1 MAARS
6 IQRFLGSLDYNKI
19 RNEIVAEKKLVDST
33 RRTRDELLAQ
43 AQARNPNLTQQQKTA
58 INNDAKRTTKGNL
71 TMAMMS
77 PYLKEEINK
86 FYSEHG
92 QQLQCSQGLDCYFR
106 LLTDPRFVNERNYV
120 KLLQFTESKF
130 SDLFPPEWTETTA
143 SVLGPYFKIVK
154 TAFSTKKKWDP
165 PPPHQNWL
173 DWQAHLTPSAVVE
186 ESRRR
191 GQKRS
196 RDVLTQPMT
205 IREDQIL
212 SLAKW
217 LKTDLLDQR
226 LRADNTPKNT
236 LLPNIDLIHSSQTKL
251 SEEGCKL
258 ALLLQLSIGSRW
270 KGILVTNTITEI
282 PDNVPRA
289 APHGI
294 DEMKLDET
302 QQNAVKSY
310 LRLETKYRNDLVL
323 VEGLSKQRSD
333 VSNEERRDR
342 DNDYVAPDLKA
353 IVKPTIYMFLPRKTF
368 MKLFK
373 QLRRAVWTILQKN
386 VPDSDLATFSLSTAE
401 LQTSPNVIQLVN
413 ASNAMAN
420 ELLLQARNQ
429 LRLPKPNNEGTHLLR
444 KLYAMYSYRLFA
456 SHACKDV
463 SWVMEVLGH
472 RDLGTSLMYTDVLI
486 ERPTALAGQLS
497 LDEALITKLSDL
509 IAEVKQLREEVF
521 DAQGG
526 FSIERLPTVRFTDAE
541 KQQGRDVSRII
552 DAMSQW
558 PQDVPLTIS
567 NMRRLGIGNNLI
579 FKVRNS
585 NEFQNLKNGRENEED
600 DE

>member
-1 MAARS
+1 MATPT
-6 IQRFLGSLDYNKI
+6 IQRFLASLDYDKI
-19 RNEIVAEKKLVDST
+19 RAEIIAEKELVDST

-43 AQARNPNLTQQQKTA
+43 AQARSPNLTQQQKDA
-58 INNDAKRTTKGNL
+58 INKEAKRATQGNL
-71 TMAMMS
+71 TMVAMS
-77 PYLKEEINK
+77 SYLKKEIDK
-86 FYSEHG
+86 FYREHG
-92 QQLQCSQGLDCYFR
+92 QQVRCSQGLDCYFR
-106 LLTDPRFVNERNYV
+106 LLTDFRFVNERNYV
-120 KLLQFTESKF
+120 KLLQTTETNFSK
-130 SDLFPPEWTETTA
+130 LFPSEWTETTA

-154 TAFSTKKKWDP
+154 SAFSTQKKWNP
-165 PPPHQNWL
+165 PPPHKSWL
-173 DWQAHLTPSAVVE
+173 DWQAHLTPAEVVA

-212 SLAKW
+212 SLSKW

-236 LLPNIDLIHSSQTKL
+236 LLPNINLIHSNQSKL
-251 SEEGCKL
+251 SEDGCKL
-258 ALLLQLSIGSRW
+258 ALLLQLSVGSRW
-270 KGILVTNTITEI
+270 KGILVTNTITDL
-282 PDNVPRA
+282 PDNIPRA

-294 DEMKLDET
+294 NELRLNQA
-302 QQNAVKSY
+302 QQNAVSSY

-333 VSNEERRDR
+333 VSNDERKDR
-342 DNDYVAPDLKA
+342 DHDYVAPELKA
-353 IVKPTIYMFLPRKTF
+353 IVKPTIYVFLPKKAF

-373 QLRRAVWTILQKN
+373 QLRRAVWTILEAD
-386 VPDSDLATFSLSTAE
+386 VPDSELATFTLSTSE
-401 LQTSPNVIQLVN
+401 LQNNPDVTQLVN
-413 ASNAMAN
+413 AGNATAN
-420 ELLLQARNQ
+420 ELLLRARNQ
-429 LRLPKPNNEGTHLLR
+429 LRLPRPNNEGTHLLR

-472 RDLGTSLMYTDVLI
+472 RDLGTSLMYTDILI
-486 ERPTALAGQLS
+486 ERPTALAGQMS
-497 LDEALITKLSDL
+497 LDEALTTKLSEL

-521 DAQGG
+521 DNQDG

-552 DAMSQW
+552 EAMSQW
-558 PQDVPLTIS
+558 PNDVPFTIS
-567 NMRRLGIGNNLI
+567 NMRRLGIGNQLI

-600 DE
+600 NE